1 MADTTSNP
9 VQFDVPGPSVDLK
22 IFRSSPTRG
31 HFTAA
36 LADAAT
42 YNLGAIDADK
52 AGLYFCYD
60 AADQDDAAFFVV
72 TATTVHIGPSFASHT
87 WDDADSAT
95 KLCFYTTG
103 GNLLVKNNSG
113 GAASL
118 GIIRVA
124 DF

>member
-31 HFTAA
+31 HFTAT
-36 LADAAT
+36 LADEAI
-42 YNLGAIDADK
+42 YNLGTMGADK
-52 AGLYFCYD
+52 AGLYFCYNV
-60 AADQDDAAFFVV
+60 ANQDDAAFFVV
-72 TATTVHIGPSFASHT
+72 TASTVHIGPSFASHS
-87 WDDADSAT
+87 WDDAAT
-95 KLCFYTTG
+95 DPGLNFYTDGTD
-103 GNLLVKNNSG
+103 LLLENNSG

>member
-9 VQFDVPGPSVDLK
+9 VQFDVPGPTVDLK

-36 LADAAT
+36 LADDAT
-42 YNLGAIDADK
+42 YNLGAMGADK

-60 AADQDDAAFFVV
+60 VADQDDAAFFVV
-72 TATTVHIGPSFASHT
+72 TSSSVHIGPSFASHT
-87 WDDADSAT
+87 WDDADT
-95 KLCFYTTG
+95 DVKLCLYTDATD
-103 GNLLVKNNSG
+103 LLLKNRSG
-113 GAASL
+113 SAASL
-118 GIIRVA
+118 AIVRIA